1 MIEGEGDSVKSLTF
15 GKCGRFR
22 GAGIKGRGMLQA
34 DYNQATRKTLFKALC

>member
-1 MIEGEGDSVKSLTF
+1 MIEGEEDSVKSPSS

-34 DYNQATRKTLFKALC
+34 NYNQAMRKTLLNTLC